1 MEFDWLGVTF
11 IGEAVPNSAEVD
23 AAYRNFRELQLTS
36 AKTALA
42 EWLEE
47 RGLGA
52 GNGRHRPPKD

>member
-23 AAYRNFRELQLTS
+23 TAYRNFRELQLTS

-42 EWLEE
+42 E
-47 RGLGA
+47 
-52 GNGRHRPPKD
+52 